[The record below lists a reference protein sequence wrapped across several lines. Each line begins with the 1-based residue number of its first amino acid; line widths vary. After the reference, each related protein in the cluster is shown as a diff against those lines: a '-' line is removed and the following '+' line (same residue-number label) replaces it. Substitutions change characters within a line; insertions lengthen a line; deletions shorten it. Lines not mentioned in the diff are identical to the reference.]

1 MAEWLNVEYAAVI
14 IKAILAVIFVIDILL
29 LTKKDS
35 QDKIKFTYRTTMK
48 QELYRNLVSMA
59 SFSMAFLVLMYMDI
73 HMFDHDP
80 GTSAASIGL
89 DIAIILLMGI
99 YFLVPKKVVI
109 GEEGI
114 FNNGTFYRWKQFRKV
129 RYDNKVVALHRDRFF
144 LLPPIRLEHESLEE
158 IYDLAVAKID
168 KKE

>member
-1 MAEWLNVEYAAVI
+1 MSELLNAEYATVI
-14 IKAILAVIFVIDILL
+14 IKAILAVIFVIDLILL
-29 LTKKDS
+29 ARKDT
-35 QDKIKFTYRTTMK
+35 QDRIKFAYRTTVK

-59 SFSMAFLVLMYMDI
+59 SFSMAFLVLLYMDI
-73 HMFDHDP
+73 HMFDHDT
-80 GTSAASIGL
+80 GTSAISIGL
-89 DIAIILLMGI
+89 DAAIIILMAV